1 MPEKPPSWR
10 QYDAPGD
17 EPGEK
22 IRPENPEPT
31 NKPDTPPSIGDA
43 PFVPYGD
50 PHASSSSSVP
60 PLIAASAAVGRS
72 VGLIVGIVGG
82 VAGVAVAAG
91 VGIFF
96 LADGDG
102 VDLGSG
108 GGRDMHSQEA
118 LDELIADLRDE
129 HGSSEVFDATFY
141 PDRAYVD
148 LHVEGGNG
156 QRYESYS
163 WDGNLGD
170 WGGNSTDTGKTLDL
184 TELDGSLFDGFCDVA
199 RTLVEDPG
207 DCYISVDPDD
217 MGGNGGLYSAYVSN
231 DYSEGGYVQFD
242 REGDEVHRT
251 TW

>member
-22 IRPENPEPT
+22 IQPEDPAPTSGSEP
-31 NKPDTPPSIGDA
+31 PPPTVGNA

-50 PHASSSSSVP
+50 PHASSMSSVA
-60 PLIAASAAVGRS
+60 PLIAASAAAGRGVGM
-72 VGLIVGIVGG
+72 IVGVVGG
-82 VAGVAVAAG
+82 IAGVAVAAG

-96 LADGDG
+96 LAGGDG
-102 VDLGSG
+102 LDLGSG

-118 LDELIADLRDE
+118 LDELIADLRE
-129 HGSSEVFDATFY
+129 SHGTSEVFDATFY

-148 LHVEGGNG
+148 LHVDGGNG

-163 WDGNLGD
+163 WDGNLAD
-170 WGGNSTDTGKTLDL
+170 WGGQSTDSGKAFDL
-184 TELDGSLFDGFCDVA
+184 TELDASLFDGFCAEA
-199 RTLVEDPG
+199 RKLVDSPDE
-207 DCYISVDPDD
+207 CYIIVDPD
-217 MGGNGGLYSAYVSN
+217 MGEGWYDVHVNN
-231 DYSEGGYVQFD
+231 EYSEGGYIEYD
-242 REGDEVHRT
+242 LDGKEISRN